1 MNVIITNDRLQRSKI
16 QMALVAS
23 HRNAGRLASE
33 ERNGNRVA
41 MRPGVLRRS
50 ARNRRPSGPVADSS
64 TSIVAARRQLKRHNR
79 KSAKAQKTVETVVAA
94 VATVKQTTNTEIDL
108 ITSVRTPIDFS
119 DCGIASLPI
128 FDSDTLY
135 VLQNLP
141 PYISFE
147 QPALPVRSATDHEF
161 SLVLDLDET
170 LVHCSLVAL
179 PDAQMKFDVEFN
191 DQICEVFV
199 RVRPHLQHFLERMSQ
214 NFEIILFTA
223 SKRIYADTL
232 VNLLDPQ
239 NRFIRHRLFREH
251 CRFVL
256 GTYVKDLSIL
266 GRDLNKTIIID
277 NSIQSFAYHI
287 DNGIPIESWFME
299 EGDDE
304 LLKLI
309 PFLERLR
316 NEVKDDVRPYIR
328 ERYRLNELLNRDM
341 IQCADEFQETIVE

>member
-1 MNVIITNDRLQRSKI
+1 MTVITKYEATSLFGI

-23 HRNAGRLASE
+23 HRNAGRLPPE
-33 ERNGNRVA
+33 ERNGNRVP

-50 ARNRRPSGPVADSS
+50 ARNRRPSGQIAESS
-64 TSIVAARRQLKRHNR
+64 TSIVATRRQLKRHNR
-79 KSAKAQKTVETVVAA
+79 KAAKTQKTVEAVST
-94 VATVKQTTNTEIDL
+94 VATIKEPTNTEIDL

-128 FDSDTLY
+128 FDNDTLY

-141 PYISFE
+141 PYIRFE
-147 QPALPVRSATDHEF
+147 QPALPVRSADDHEF

-328 ERYRLNELLNRDM
+328 ERYRLNELLNRGI